1 MTGNTLE
8 ELLTLCTELEGITEN
23 ISLIQGELSLLQEK
37 KKAIVEHTLP
47 DLFEALGMEE
57 IKLKSGKVVQL
68 KRQTF
73 GTFPKEAEQE
83 RYDTVLEYLRK
94 ARAENLLKNT
104 VVIDK
109 EGTGAVDRVIELLK
123 EENVSFKVKENIH
136 PQTYN
141 KFIRESKANDPD
153 FPDEAFGVLEVTT
166 VEIQNK

>member
-8 ELLTLCTELEGITEN
+8 ELLSLCGELENLTEN
-23 ISLIQGELSLLQEK
+23 IGVVQGELALLQEK

-47 DLFEALGMEE
+47 ELFESLGMEE
-57 IKLKSGKVVQL
+57 IKLKSGRVVRI

-73 GTFPKEAEQE
+73 GSFPKEAEQE
-83 RYDTVLEYLRK
+83 RYEAVLEYLRK

-109 EGTGAVDRVIELLK
+109 ENTGAVDRVIDLLK
-123 EENVSFKVKENIH
+123 EENISFKVKEDIH